1 MLLCIQPSS
10 CIAFSPETKLRTT
23 VATFSQKFF
32 ALRQGPAEALPQ
44 QRPASSHGWE
54 HIDRSGGAQ
63 LWIVEDAPKKF
74 LAVPER
80 FSLHR
85 YNDVY
90 SSNGIEEVSS
100 AAAMLNTQ
108 IPRLPVGMTVHQWQK
123 WCNVPSVANPPSK
136 HDQLAMFEESWLA
149 ATIGVPD
156 QGASA
161 SPARQRA
168 TLPRDGNGR
177 SSEGMDIERGTTD
190 SCGRQPESASGCSD
204 GGSTRLR
211 RVWMRTPGRA
221 IANDGQLI
229 AYPLEETCTPSPTE
243 RSPTDSSKSSIAG
256 YNGSP
261 ERLPKKPSTTFSW
274 ETVDLE
280 RTDMECMRYGV
291 QSAWATAV
299 PKEFNDEDALLA
311 QRRRT
316 KAAHTRDNAAV
327 HSVRHS
333 PGGIAESKHARSS
346 GGTKNNCSSN
356 GSTRGKIVGG
366 TSIKKKLSFVRAPR
380 SSKSKNSN
388 ERPTKAKYGRA
399 TSSSK
404 HKGASRDVDVAT
416 NAAGSTP
423 KHVHA
428 NATTSMSLKTVKARV
443 DTGRRFKTRIFLTR
457 L

>member
-1 MLLCIQPSS
+1 MQALLVHHLREWQPCGDAAHQEEMASLKEHSSAGGRLLGWGMRSCVRIFMRAYIQPS
-10 CIAFSPETKLRTT
+10 IRT
-23 VATFSQKFF
+23 QCN
-32 ALRQGPAEALPQ
+32 ALT
-44 QRPASSHGWE
+44 S
-54 HIDRSGGAQ
+54 
-63 LWIVEDAPKKF
+63 
-74 LAVPER
+74 
-80 FSLHR
+80 
-85 YNDVY
+85 
-90 SSNGIEEVSS
+90 
-100 AAAMLNTQ
+100 
-108 IPRLPVGMTVHQWQK
+108 
-123 WCNVPSVANPPSK
+123 
-136 HDQLAMFEESWLA
+136 
-149 ATIGVPD
+149 
-156 QGASA
+156 
-161 SPARQRA
+161 
-168 TLPRDGNGR
+168 
-177 SSEGMDIERGTTD
+177 
-190 SCGRQPESASGCSD
+190 
-204 GGSTRLR
+204 
-211 RVWMRTPGRA
+211 
-221 IANDGQLI
+221 
-229 AYPLEETCTPSPTE
+229 
-243 RSPTDSSKSSIAG
+243 
-256 YNGSP
+256 
-261 ERLPKKPSTTFSW
+261 
-274 ETVDLE
+274 
-280 RTDMECMRYGV
+280 DMECMRYGV

-443 DTGRRFKTRIFLTR
+443 DSGRRFKTRIFLTR